1 MMQIESQTSGR
12 SLEIRGKI
20 TFSCGDDSF
29 SVDFQDKGTLVEF
42 PSLSR
47 LLKVKSQLDSL
58 RGSMSRLPSL
68 PQSRVTAGKN
78 PLSRVGFN
86 LPEFRLIVRGRPI
99 GKLEF
104 GGGGVHF
111 HLTPFAFITKRMPPW

>member
-1 MMQIESQTSGR
+1 M
-12 SLEIRGKI
+12 RGKI

-42 PSLSR
+42 PSFSR

-68 PQSRVTAGKN
+68 PQGGVKAGKKN
-78 PLSRVGFN
+78 LLRGGFN
-86 LPEFRLIVRGRPI
+86 LPEFRLVVRGRPI

-104 GGGGVHF
+104 GSGGVHF

>member
-1 MMQIESQTSGR
+1 MQSESQFCEK

-20 TFSCGDDSF
+20 TFSCGDGSF
-29 SVDFQDKGTLVEF
+29 SVDFQDKRALVEF
-42 PSLSR
+42 PSFSR

-58 RGSMSRLPSL
+58 RGSMSRLPPL
-68 PQSRVTAGKN
+68 PQGRDTKETTPRSRVD
-78 PLSRVGFN
+78 FN

-104 GGGGVHF
+104 GGGGVQF
-111 HLTPFAFITKRMPPW
+111 HLTPFAFITKRMP